1 MLFRKNK
8 LDKLSKNISAHD
20 RAHDL
25 NALMSGAF
33 FDLLM
38 SARSRERAH
47 EIKVRELAHMSAITL
62 TLAHDQHLYF
72 YLLVP
77 VLIQKRTHFDEVEY
91 HF

>member
-25 NALMSGAF
+25 HALMSGVF

-38 SARSRERAH
+38 SGSKNER
-47 EIKVRELAHMSAITL
+47 AHMSAL
-62 TLAHDQHLYF
+62 M
-72 YLLVP
+72 
-77 VLIQKRTHFDEVEY
+77 K
-91 HF
+91 